1 MTEPD
6 TSDLF
11 QDEDV
16 PGGHELTSVVIP
28 VRVVGVEEPL
38 RIQQVPSRTSTG
50 RMIQVLT
57 IEEILSDDPR
67 RKRVLLLAAV
77 QGCYLGSDRTTVANG
92 IGFALP
98 VNVPIVLENQDAMW
112 ARTAD
117 PAQLA
122 ACALSIWVE
131 SWAD

>member
-6 TSDLF
+6 TTDLF
-11 QDEDV
+11 QEEDI
-16 PGGHELTSVVIP
+16 PGGHDLTSVVIP

-50 RMIQVLT
+50 RVIQVLT

-67 RKRVLLLAAV
+67 RKRVILLAAV
-77 QGCYLGSDRTTVANG
+77 QGCFVGSDRTIVNNG
-92 IGFALP
+92 IGFAIP
-98 VNVPIVLENQDAMW
+98 VNVPIVFENQDAIW

-117 PAQLA
+117 PALAA